1 MDENIEWML
10 NQENAEKKK
19 TGRSYFNTANVHA
32 KRKDHLPHEMLKGKE
47 RKEYMQGSE
56 VKTYNIAPQPNGVT
70 FNLEGF
76 TKLRQ
81 KKKDVIYG
89 FVTVAKTGIR
99 LTAEIGEAFGCQ
111 RFDLYS
117 DENRIAFVPCKT
129 GIGESVKSAR
139 GGWRIKGVEVRD
151 TILQTYGM
159 DMGDKCRAEYNK
171 GVILLWKE

>member
-32 KRKDHLPHEMLKGKE
+32 KRKDHLPYEMLKGKE
-47 RKEYMQGSE
+47 RREYMQGSE

-76 TKLRQ
+76 TKLYQQ
-81 KKKDVIYG
+81 KKDIISGVA
-89 FVTVAKTGIR
+89 TVGKTGVRI
-99 LTAEIGEAFGCQ
+99 TAEIGEAFGCQ

-117 DENRIAFVPCKT
+117 DESRIAFVPCKT
-129 GIGESVKSAR
+129 GIGESVKSAK
-139 GGWRIKGVEVRD
+139 GGWRIKGVQIRD
-151 TILQTYGM
+151 AILHKCSLSP
-159 DMGDKCRAEYNK
+159 GDKCKAEYNK

>member
-19 TGRSYFNTANVHA
+19 VGRSYYNSANVHA
-32 KRKDHLPHEMLKGKE
+32 KRKDHLPYEMLKGKE

-56 VKTYNIAPQPNGVT
+56 VKTYNVAPQPNGVT

-76 TKLRQ
+76 TKLYQ
-81 KKKDVIYG
+81 KKKEVIEG
-89 FVTVAKTGIR
+89 SASVSKTGTRI
-99 LTAEIGEAFGCQ
+99 TAEIGEAFGEQ

-117 DENRIAFVPCKT
+117 DGNKIALVPCKS
-129 GIGESVKSAR
+129 GLGEAVKSQK
-139 GGWRIKGVEVRD
+139 GGWRLKGTAIRD
-151 TILQTYGM
+151 SILHTYGLS
-159 DMGDKCRAEYNK
+159 MGDRCKAEYNK